1 MNSECDQLLLIS
13 CYFND
18 QWNQRVIDGLRV
30 HANDPRSRALSMSMV
45 NCAPLLC
52 CSDISQHRL
61 WFYGFSPEE
70 NGSQKWLNSRLNTSF
85 PSKLPSSRGTPSLLR
100 HFQIS
105 TNYLVGEL
113 THCIPILSDIL
124 IISLVMYCFII
135 FHLWWSNPH
144 TSKLRWIIRR
154 SSKAMILAAIWVIF
168 LLGCIVAPE
177 QQLATFGKNL
187 S

>member
-1 MNSECDQLLLIS
+1 MHTFDQWNSMNSECDQLLLIS

-30 HANDPRSRALSMSMV
+30 HANDPRSRALSISMV

-61 WFYGFSPEE
+61 WFYGFSPDE

-105 TNYLVGEL
+105 TYQ
-113 THCIPILSDIL
+113 L
-124 IISLVMYCFII
+124 IIELESWLIVSQFCLISWNYIPFDVWFYHISSLMVK
-135 FHLWWSNPH
+135 P
-144 TSKLRWIIRR
+144 
-154 SSKAMILAAIWVIF
+154 
-168 LLGCIVAPE
+168 P
-177 QQLATFGKNL
+177 
-187 S
+187 